1 MVRVVMKQI
10 PRAAVMKSPRLTLA
24 EGTKTQSVA
33 QRRGDLYAFMAAEH
47 AQLDE
52 LLRNAA
58 GEGRAIDREAYQLFR
73 ERLLRHIRV
82 EERILLPMAER
93 KRGEALS
100 IAARLR
106 LDHGALA
113 ALLMLPPVDHA
124 FRAIRAVLDAHNP
137 LEEREG
143 GVYEQC
149 ESLAGSE
156 IDELL
161 AQIVATPRV
170 PVSSW
175 VDSPRVL
182 AAAQRVLAR
191 AGHDPALL
199 VPNDGDLQ

>member
-1 MVRVVMKQI
+1 MK
-10 PRAAVMKSPRLTLA
+10 APRLTLA
-24 EGTKTQSVA
+24 EETKNRPIP
-33 QRRGDLYAFMAAEH
+33 RRGDLYSFMAAEH

-52 LLRNAA
+52 LLDDAA
-58 GEGRAIDREAYQLFR
+58 GKRGAIDTGAYQRFR
-73 ERLLRHIRV
+73 ERLLRHIRI

-137 LEEREG
+137 LEEIES
-143 GVYEQC
+143 GVYDQC

-156 IDELL
+156 INELV
-161 AQIVATPRV
+161 ARIAATPRV

-175 VDSPRVL
+175 VDSPRAL
-182 AAAQRVLAR
+182 AAAQRVLAH

-199 VPNDGDLQ
+199 VPNDGEFQ

>member
-1 MVRVVMKQI
+1 MK
-10 PRAAVMKSPRLTLA
+10 APRLTLA
-24 EGTKTQSVA
+24 EETQTQSVA
-33 QRRGDLYAFMAAEH
+33 PRRGDLYALMAAEH

-52 LLRNAA
+52 LLGKAA
-58 GEGRAIDREAYQLFR
+58 GESGAFRREAYQRFR
-73 ERLLRHIRV
+73 ERLLRHIRI

-137 LEEREG
+137 LEERES

-156 IDELL
+156 IAELL
-161 AQIVATPRV
+161 AQIEATPRV

-175 VDSPRVL
+175 VDSPKVL

-199 VPNDGDLQ
+199 GHPEEEF